1 MKRGVITESKISSE
15 LDFQD
20 ETTEKVFDSDTPV
33 RDVIASLFMEQGIAI
48 AINLIAVSMVFP
60 SSFWLSLEDVKEVVE
75 E

>member
-33 RDVIASLFMEQGIAI
+33 RDGIASLFMEQGIAI